1 MDIPLLTERD
11 IESAIEHLID
21 WSLVDSS
28 IVRTIDFPTFGS
40 AIDFVT
46 RVAEL
51 AEHADHHPDID
62 IRWRTVKLALTTHS
76 AGVEPAGTTQK
87 SGGLTKKDVDLA
99 RRIDALLAQD

>member
-62 IRWRTVKLALTTHS
+62 IRWRTVKLALTTHF
-76 AGVEPAGTTQK
+76 A
-87 SGGLTKKDVDLA
+87 GGLTKKDVDLA